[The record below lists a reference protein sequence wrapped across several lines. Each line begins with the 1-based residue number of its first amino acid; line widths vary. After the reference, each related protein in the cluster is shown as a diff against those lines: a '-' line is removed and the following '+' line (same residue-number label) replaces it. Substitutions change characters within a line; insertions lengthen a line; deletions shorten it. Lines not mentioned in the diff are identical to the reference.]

1 MPTFEFH
8 IRQKHPGK
16 HPPGLQVRPG
26 YLLSVKA
33 ETVDEA
39 SISYSVISTS
49 TGKSIRLKVSK
60 KYGNQGKNRWAP
72 SF

>member
-16 HPPGLQVRPG
+16 YPPGLQVRPG

-39 SISYSVISTS
+39 VDRLQRHPNFDSEKHQIESVLEVWEPT
-49 TGKSIRLKVSK
+49 
-60 KYGNQGKNRWAP
+60 QE
-72 SF
+72 